1 MGRDSGR
8 GIIVCHFVKTSPLA
22 DYLQIKVELENLCLI
37 MKKKLQEKENNQEK
51 QADEVEEIPQDT
63 GEKPDEHSSPGSDA
77 EAAADKVVSEVRA
90 IEEKLAEM
98 QDKYLRLSAE
108 FDNYRKRTLKE
119 KMELT
124 KYAEE
129 NILAKII
136 PFMDDFD
143 RAVQHIDTAEN
154 EAMKNGLNLIYMKFN
169 EFLKQNGVTELEA
182 LNSDFNV
189 ELHDAVAKAPVEDES
204 KKGKIVDVVLKG
216 YYLRDKILRHAKV
229 VVGE

>member
-1 MGRDSGR
+1 
-8 GIIVCHFVKTSPLA
+8 
-22 DYLQIKVELENLCLI
+22 
-37 MKKKLQEKENNQEK
+37 MKKKMQEKEDSREK
-51 QADEVEEIPQDT
+51 TAEENTEIRQDLESNESVENSTVTQT
-63 GEKPDEHSSPGSDA
+63 DA
-77 EAAADKVVSEVRA
+77 EAAADKVVAEVRA
-90 IEEKLAEM
+90 VEEKLAEM

-119 KMELT
+119 KMELS

-129 NILAKII
+129 NILSKIV

-143 RAVQHIDTAEN
+143 RAVQHLDTSDTDAI
-154 EAMKNGLNLIYMKFN
+154 KNGINLIYMKFS
-169 EFLKQNGVTELEA
+169 EFLKSNGVAEIEA
-182 LNSDFNV
+182 LNSDFDV

-204 KKGKIVDVVLKG
+204 KKGKVVDVVLKG